1 MLQCRVVDSDTLANI
16 VVDRGDT
23 TFTGGAESEL
33 GIPRCT
39 EFSDDEDVERSV
51 QGTCNLGGH
60 GNSTTC
66 ETENECVGVASQ

>member
-33 GIPRCT
+33 RIPRCT
-39 EFSDDEDVERSV
+39 EFPYDEDVER
-51 QGTCNLGGH
+51 
-60 GNSTTC
+60 
-66 ETENECVGVASQ
+66 CV